1 MTEKSN
7 LILDLEK
14 AYNDHR
20 CSEYHDSLKKAL
32 DVLES
37 MLGGEYIK
45 KEDALSIIRD
55 NDGKARMYQLVN
67 HLHTYSIP
75 DIEKIRAEIE
85 EQAYLGINDEY
96 SQGMFETLH
105 IIDNHIS
112 GYLNI

>member
-14 AYNDHR
+14 AYNDNR

-32 DVLES
+32 DMLES

-75 DIEKIRAEIE
+75 NIEKIRAEIKHM
-85 EQAYLGINDEY
+85 EY
-96 SQGMFETLH
+96 HMIDCEVLVSQEDVLE
-105 IIDNHIS
+105 IIDKHI
-112 GYLNI
+112 GGDT